1 MSRGQYKILI
11 ADLREME
18 GGLEEII
25 RTKEALE
32 LLVED
37 GENEATQ
44 QVDKKPQLEQV
55 KNLMTRL
62 ICSKKLLLKM
72 ILKVRKISAEW
83 RFRSGNMCAKG
94 FEVIPKTMT
103 RCAQILLE
111 EGDVKDLEK
120 LFQGGQKLD

>member
-1 MSRGQYKILI
+1 MSWSLRGGSCLCLLSRGQYKILI
-11 ADLREME
+11 ADLREIE

-72 ILKVRKISAEW
+72 ILKVSYTQDDDEVCPDTAGGGGCE
-83 RFRSGNMCAKG
+83 G
-94 FEVIPKTMT
+94 F
-103 RCAQILLE
+103 
-111 EGDVKDLEK
+111 
-120 LFQGGQKLD
+120 